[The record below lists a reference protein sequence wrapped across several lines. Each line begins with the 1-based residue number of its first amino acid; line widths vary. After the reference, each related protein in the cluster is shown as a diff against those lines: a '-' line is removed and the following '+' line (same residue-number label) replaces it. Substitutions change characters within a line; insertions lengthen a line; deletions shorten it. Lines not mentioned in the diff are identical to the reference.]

1 MKPRAVDA
9 EDDPDPPE
17 EERPAKGS
25 LSGLLRDLAGVP
37 QRPAK
42 AVWDHGLRPSQL
54 VDGRYVLQEEIGHGG
69 FGVVF
74 KARDTK
80 LPRFVA
86 LKAVPS
92 DGETDS
98 NVLHEVEVGAQLEHE
113 NLVRLYDYGPL
124 DSGLYLILELVSGE
138 TLEERL
144 RRGPLP
150 ALEAVRIAVDVT
162 RALVHAHEH
171 GVLHRDLKPGNVLL
185 TGDGRTKVA
194 DFGLAHVFRTEP
206 EPASGA
212 EVTRLPLRAGTPG
225 FMAPEQARGGEQD
238 PRTDIYGVGRLL
250 EAMLHGR
257 RRAWDNPRWELAR
270 ETRIRK
276 DLDALV
282 ARCTDLDPAR
292 RPADAGRLLEE
303 LTGLQSRFV
312 TTRRR
317 KLTGVVF
324 MALALMLGA
333 TAGTVYKKTPDGP
346 VLVAVAD
353 LDNQTG
359 DPQLEGLSNLL
370 ITSLDQWPD
379 LRILRR
385 DRIKSLARD
394 VASERSRVDCTVAL
408 VAAQRALEAV
418 DLAGP
423 VPAAGAMVFCGQAER
438 VGEGYTVRLEAL
450 EHGRSRF
457 LLSESS
463 TDRQGL
469 PGVVDR
475 LSEKIS
481 LKLGPLF
488 PRGTRRPSKPI
499 AGQTTPSIE
508 AYDHYFKGKECAETP
523 AHGVDC
529 SKELRTALELDPNF
543 AQAAYEL
550 AIWLTWNGGSL
561 AEQRSLI
568 ERAERLAD
576 KAPAQEKTMIHAWAA
591 HLEGDDATALRL
603 LRQATSES
611 PQDKRAFYQLGD
623 IHRHRDELA
632 DSIPWFEEA
641 IRLDP
646 EYSWALGDLA
656 RVLGALNRTA
666 DLRNW
671 AARWREAAGAGTLHG
686 LSVARGWLGD
696 VDGAAEAAQEAALM
710 GAGASAQE
718 DLLTAKLFA
727 GDYRMVEAGARMLT
741 ARPSSMRRLAYYG
754 LAALEGYQGRPR
766 AGLARLDELAR
777 EIPEVTEDSLYLTV
791 RADFLVWLG
800 NAGPVWREVEQAR
813 RVDPRLAAEHAISLA
828 YLGDLEHA
836 ELLAKDLPAGTA
848 LARTYQAL
856 VSLRRGDRARGL
868 SELRAV
874 SAEAPVVAW
883 RMSPLFIYGEELAKA
898 GRDSEAVE
906 VLRRAQRL
914 YVPAAMWRSWA
925 YPRSLYLLANAYHRL
940 GRDDDARP
948 VIGRLL
954 ANWAHAE
961 TDAPQVRDARRL
973 AAHLTPE

>member
-1 MKPRAVDA
+1 MKPRVVDPA
-9 EDDPDPPE
+9 DEPDPPE
-17 EERPAKGS
+17 EDRPQKGG
-25 LSGLLRDLAGVP
+25 LSGLLRELAAEP
-37 QRPAK
+37 RQPAK

-54 VDGRYVLQEEIGHGG
+54 VDGRFVLQEEIGHGG

-92 DGETDS
+92 NGLTDS
-98 NVLHEVEVGAQLEHE
+98 NALREVEIGAQLEHD
-113 NLVRLYDYGPL
+113 NLVRLYDFGPL

-138 TLEERL
+138 TLEECL

-150 ALEAVRIAVDVT
+150 ALEAVRIALDVT
-162 RALVHAHEH
+162 RALVYAHAH

-185 TGDGRTKVA
+185 TEDGRAKVA
-194 DFGLAHVFRTEP
+194 DFGLAHVFRKEP
-206 EPASGA
+206 DPASGA

-238 PRTDIYGVGRLL
+238 PRTDVYGVGRLL

-257 RRAWDNPRWELAR
+257 RRAWDSPRWELAR

-276 DLDALV
+276 DLDALI
-282 ARCTDLDPAR
+282 ARCTDLDPGR
-292 RPADAGRLLEE
+292 RPADARRLLEE
-303 LTGLQSRFV
+303 LTGLQQRFV

-324 MALALMLGA
+324 VALALMLGA
-333 TAGTVYKKTPDGP
+333 AAGKLYNRIPDGP
-346 VLVAVAD
+346 LIVVVAD

-359 DPQLEGLSNLL
+359 DPQVEGLSNLL
-370 ITSLDQWPD
+370 ITSLGQWPN
-379 LRILRR
+379 LRILPR
-385 DRIKSLARD
+385 DRIKSIARE
-394 VASERSRVDCTVAL
+394 VANERSGVDCTVAL
-408 VAAQRALEAV
+408 SAAQQALAAAA
-418 DLAGP
+418 LAAP
-423 VPAAGAMVFCGQAER
+423 VPAAGAVVFCGQVDR
-438 VGEGYTVRLEAL
+438 VGDGYSVRLEAR
-450 EHGRSRF
+450 ERGRSQF
-457 LLSESS
+457 VLTETSS
-463 TDRQGL
+463 NREGL
-469 PGVVDR
+469 TAVVDR
-475 LSEKIS
+475 LSEKINR
-481 LKLGPLF
+481 KLGPLI
-488 PRGTRRPSKPI
+488 PLGREPKPI
-499 AGQTTPSIE
+499 AMQTTPSVE
-508 AYDHYFKGKECAETP
+508 AYGHYFKGLQCADTP

-529 SKELRTALELDPNF
+529 SKELRKALELDPNF

-576 KAPAQEKTMIHAWAA
+576 KAPEHDKTLIHAWAA
-591 HLEGDDATALRL
+591 HLEGDDTTALGLLSQATA
-603 LRQATSES
+603 ES
-611 PQDKRAFYQLGD
+611 PQDKRAFYQQGD
-623 IHRHRDELA
+623 IHRHRDELPA
-632 DSIPWFEEA
+632 SIHYFEEA

-656 RVLGALNRTA
+656 RALGALNRTG
-666 DLRNW
+666 DLRKW
-671 AARWREAAGAGTLHG
+671 ASRWREAAGVGTLHG

-696 VDGAAEAAQEAALM
+696 VDGAAQAAQEAALM
-710 GAGASAQE
+710 GGGASAQE

-727 GDYRMVEAGARMLT
+727 REYRVVEAGAHMLT

-754 LAALEGYQGRPR
+754 LAALEAYQGRPR

-777 EIPEVTEDSLYLTV
+777 EIPEVKEDSLYLTV

-800 NAGPVWREVEQAR
+800 NAGPVWSEVEQAR
-813 RVDPRLAAEHAISLA
+813 RVDPRLAAEHAVSLA
-828 YLGDLEHA
+828 YLGDLDHA

-856 VSLRRGDRARGL
+856 VHLRRGDRAHGL
-868 SELRAV
+868 AELRDV

-883 RMSPLFIYGEELAKA
+883 RLSPLFIYGEELAKA
-898 GRDSEAVE
+898 GRDAEAAE

-914 YVPAAMWRSWA
+914 YVPAAMWRGWA
-925 YPRSLYLLANAYHRL
+925 YPRSLYLVANAYHRL
-940 GRDDDARP
+940 GRDDEARP
-948 VIGRLL
+948 VLERLL
-954 ANWAHAE
+954 ADWAHAE
-961 TDAPQVRDARRL
+961 NDAPQVREARRL
-973 AAHLTPE
+973 AAHLKPE